1 MVQLDFI
8 VMAVFALLILGIGMT
23 FTRVG
28 SKNSSAFFEAGG
40 ATPWWINSLSL
51 FISYFSAG
59 TFVVWG
65 SIAYKSGFVANG
77 IQMTMV
83 IGGLLVAMFVAAKWK
98 RTGAVTAAEY
108 IGKRLGVKSQRFY
121 TFLIMLHGLFTTA
134 SVLYP
139 VGKMISVA
147 TPLSLNAC
155 ILIIGGIIIL
165 YTAAGGLWAV
175 LVTDVVQ
182 FVILTAAVLIV
193 IPMAFQEVGG
203 VSSFV
208 EKSPDKF
215 FNFFNEEYSFGF
227 FLAFL
232 AYQTVY
238 IGGNWAYVQRYTSVG
253 TERESKKVAYLFS
266 FLYFISP
273 FIWMLPPMIYRVI
286 NPNLT
291 GLQPEGA
298 YMMICQQV
306 LPAGLIGLVLSGM
319 ISASASKANTT
330 INMMA
335 IVFAHDVYK
344 KFFNKEVDEKS
355 LIKAARFFTV
365 LFGAITIG
373 IAMLVP
379 LIGGI
384 VEMVLATAS
393 IAGGA
398 LFAPI
403 IWTLYSKRQTAVS
416 VISASLS
423 GLIISLTLKLFS
435 EDLLGHKLSR
445 LWETA
450 LGVGIPIAVLLIWEL
465 YYASKNY
472 ESPRASAVIKPA
484 VAISEKK
491 ASDADANNQNNFGIK
506 IIAGA
511 IGIVGAG
518 IAMLGALAQKGTTAM
533 IIGLVIFFLAIPL
546 WRSVSRKTLAI
557 DAVSPSDSNNSGATR
572 SGKS

>member
-1 MVQLDFI
+1 MGQLDFI
-8 VMAVFALLILGIGMT
+8 VMAVFAMLILGIGMT

-40 ATPWWINSLSL
+40 STPWWINSLSL

-108 IGKRLGVKSQRFY
+108 IGKRLGIKTQRFF

-139 VGKMISVA
+139 VGKMVSVA

-193 IPMAFQEVGG
+193 IPMAFKEVGG
-203 VSSFV
+203 ITSFV
-208 EKSPDKF
+208 DKTPNKF

-238 IGGNWAYVQRYTSVG
+238 IGGNWAYVQRYTSVA
-253 TERESKKVAYLFS
+253 TEKESKKVAYLFS

-286 NPNLT
+286 NPNLQ
-291 GLQPEGA
+291 GLEPEGA
-298 YMMICQQV
+298 YMMLCQHV

-335 IVFAHDVYK
+335 IVFAHDVFK
-344 KFFNKEVDEKS
+344 KFLKKDASEKT
-355 LIKAARFFTV
+355 LIRAARFFTV

-384 VEMVLATAS
+384 VEMVLSTAS

-403 IWTLYSKRQTAVS
+403 IWTLFSKRQTATS

-423 GLIISLTLKLFS
+423 GLIISLVLKLFGT
-435 EDLLGHKLSR
+435 ELLGFKLSR

-450 LGVGIPIAVLLIWEL
+450 LGVGIPLIVLALWEL
-465 YYASKNY
+465 YYKAVNY
-472 ESPRASAVIKPA
+472 HSPNASAFSKPVVAA
-484 VAISEKK
+484 VNNMVT
-491 ASDADANNQNNFGIK
+491 DADARSQNVFGIR
-506 IIAGA
+506 IIAGSIA
-511 IGIVGAG
+511 IVGAG
-518 IAMLGALAQKGTTAM
+518 IALLGALAERGTTAM
-533 IIGLVIFFLAIPL
+533 IIGLVILVLAVPL
-546 WRSVSRKTLAI
+546 WRSVRGEKR
-557 DAVSPSDSNNSGATR
+557 GA
-572 SGKS
+572 KV

>member
-1 MVQLDFI
+1 MNQLDFI
-8 VMAVFALLILGIGMT
+8 VMAVFALLILGIGMM
-23 FTRVG
+23 FTKVG
-28 SKNSSAFFEAGG
+28 SKNSAAFFEAGG
-40 ATPWWINSLSL
+40 STPWWINSISL

-77 IQMTMV
+77 IQLTMV
-83 IGGLLVAMFVAAKWK
+83 FGGMLVALFVAAKWK

-108 IGKRLGVKSQRFY
+108 IGKRLGKKTLQFFTV
-121 TFLIMLHGLFTTA
+121 LIMLHGLFTTA

-139 VGKMISVA
+139 VGKMVNVA
-147 TPLSLNAC
+147 TGLSLNAS
-155 ILIIGGIIIL
+155 ILIISVIIIL
-165 YTAAGGLWAV
+165 YTSAGGLWAV

-182 FVILTAAVLIV
+182 FVILTAAVMIV
-193 IPMAFQEVGG
+193 IPMAFKEVGG
-203 VSSFV
+203 ASTFV
-208 EKSPDKF
+208 DKAPADFFKF
-215 FNFFNEEYSFGF
+215 FNSEYSFGF

-238 IGGNWAYVQRYTSVG
+238 IGGNWAYVQRYTSVSN
-253 TERESKKVAYLFS
+253 ERNSKKVAWLFTL
-266 FLYFISP
+266 LYFISP
-273 FIWMLPPMIYRVI
+273 FIWMLPPMLYRVI

-344 KFFNKEVDEKS
+344 KMIRPAATEKE
-355 LIKAARFFTV
+355 LIFAARAFTV
-365 LFGAITIG
+365 AFGVITVV

-384 VEMVLATAS
+384 VEMVLSTAS

-403 IWTLYSKRQTAVS
+403 IWTLYSKRQTAIS
-416 VISASLS
+416 VVTASLA
-423 GLIISLTLKLFS
+423 GLIISLVLKLFS
-435 EDLLGHKLSR
+435 VELLGFKVDR
-445 LWETA
+445 FWETT
-450 LGVGIPIAVLLIWEL
+450 LGVGIPILVLLLWEI
-465 YYASKNY
+465 YYAITNKV
-472 ESPRASAVIKPA
+472 SALANVFAQVQQHTAAQETDAKAQNRFGIKVIATA
-484 VAISEKK
+484 VAIVGS
-491 ASDADANNQNNFGIK
+491 GI
-506 IIAGA
+506 AVLGA
-511 IGIVGAG
+511 FAEQGGTALIVGIIILVA
-518 IAMLGALAQKGTTAM
+518 AL
-533 IIGLVIFFLAIPL
+533 PL
-546 WRSVSRKTLAI
+546 WRL
-557 DAVSPSDSNNSGATR
+557 SN
-572 SGKS
+572 

>member
-1 MVQLDFI
+1 MSNLDII
-8 VMAVFALLILGIGMT
+8 VMAVFALLILGIGMM
-23 FTRVG
+23 FTKVG
-28 SKNSSAFFEAGG
+28 SKNSAAFFEAGG
-40 ATPWWINSLSL
+40 STPWWINSISL

-77 IQMTMV
+77 IQLTMV
-83 IGGLLVAMFVAAKWK
+83 FGGMLVALFVAAKWK

-108 IGKRLGVKSQRFY
+108 IGKRLGKKTLQFFTV
-121 TFLIMLHGLFTTA
+121 LIMLHGLFTTA

-139 VGKMISVA
+139 VGKMVNVA
-147 TPLSLNAC
+147 TGLSLNTS
-155 ILIIGGIIIL
+155 ILIISIIIIL
-165 YTAAGGLWAV
+165 YTSAGGLWAV

-182 FVILTAAVLIV
+182 FVILTAAVMIV
-193 IPMAFQEVGG
+193 IPMAFKEVGG
-203 VSSFV
+203 ASTFV
-208 EKSPDKF
+208 QKAPNDFFKF
-215 FNFFNEEYSFGF
+215 FNSEYSFGF

-238 IGGNWAYVQRYTSVG
+238 IGGNWAYVQRYTSVSN
-253 TERESKKVAYLFS
+253 ERNSKKVAWLFTL
-266 FLYFISP
+266 LYFISP
-273 FIWMLPPMIYRVI
+273 FIWMLPPMLYRVI

-344 KFFNKEVDEKS
+344 KMMRPAATEKE
-355 LIKAARFFTV
+355 LIFAARAFTV
-365 LFGAITIG
+365 AFGVITVV

-384 VEMVLATAS
+384 VEMVLSTAS

-403 IWTLYSKRQTAVS
+403 IWTLYSKRQTAIS
-416 VISASLS
+416 VVTASLA
-423 GLIISLTLKLFS
+423 GLIISLVLKLCS
-435 EDLLGHKLSR
+435 VELLGFKVDR
-445 LWETA
+445 FWETT
-450 LGVGIPIAVLLIWEL
+450 LGVGIPILVLLLWEI
-465 YYASKNY
+465 YYAITNKV
-472 ESPRASAVIKPA
+472 SALANVFAQVQQHTAAQETDAKAQNRFGIKVIAAA
-484 VAISEKK
+484 VAIVGS
-491 ASDADANNQNNFGIK
+491 GI
-506 IIAGA
+506 ALLGA
-511 IGIVGAG
+511 FAQQGGTALIVGIIILA
-518 IAMLGALAQKGTTAM
+518 AAL
-533 IIGLVIFFLAIPL
+533 PL
-546 WRSVSRKTLAI
+546 WRLS
-557 DAVSPSDSNNSGATR
+557 
-572 SGKS
+572 

>member
-1 MVQLDFI
+1 MGQLDFV

-28 SKNSSAFFEAGG
+28 SKTSTAFFEAGG
-40 ATPWWINSLSL
+40 ATPWWINSISL

-77 IQMTMV
+77 IQLTMV
-83 IGGLLVAMFVAAKWK
+83 FGGLLVARFIAARWK
-98 RTGAVTAAEY
+98 RTGTVTAAEY
-108 IGKRLGVKSQRFY
+108 IGKRLGIKTQQFF
-121 TFLIMLHGLFTTA
+121 TLLIMLHGLFTTA

-139 VGKMISVA
+139 VGKMASVA

-182 FVILTAAVLIV
+182 FVILTAAVMIV
-193 IPMAFQEVGG
+193 IPMAFKEVGG
-203 VSSFV
+203 VHSFV
-208 EKSPDKF
+208 SKSPGGF
-215 FNFFNEEYSFGF
+215 FNFFNQEYSFGF

-238 IGGNWAYVQRYTSVG
+238 IGGNWAYVQRYTSVS
-253 TERESKKVAYLFS
+253 TERNAKKVAYLFTI
-266 FLYFISP
+266 LYFVSP

-286 NPNLT
+286 NPNLH

-335 IVFAHDVYK
+335 IVFAHDVVK
-344 KFFNKEVDEKS
+344 KVFSPRASERS
-355 LIKAARFFTV
+355 LIRAARFFTV
-365 LFGAITIG
+365 LFGFITIG

-379 LIGGI
+379 RIGGI
-384 VEMVLATAS
+384 VEMVLSTAS

-403 IWTLYSKRQTAVS
+403 IWTLYSKRQNAIS
-416 VISASLS
+416 VVSASLC
-423 GLIISLTLKLFS
+423 GLIISLGLKLFGPA
-435 EDLLGHKLSR
+435 LLGFKLSR

-450 LGVGIPIAVLLIWEL
+450 WGVGIPIIVLLLWEL
-465 YYASKNY
+465 YYILIRY
-472 ESPRASAVIKPA
+472 ESPAAAFPD
-484 VAISEKK
+484 K
-491 ASDADANNQNNFGIK
+491 AQTAELIAEHKADAQGQNVFGIR

-518 IAMLGALAQKGTTAM
+518 IAILGMLAKSGTVAFVVGLLILILA
-533 IIGLVIFFLAIPL
+533 FPL
-546 WRSVSRKTLAI
+546 WRS
-557 DAVSPSDSNNSGATR
+557 TR
-572 SGKS
+572 SAPNR

>member
-28 SKNSSAFFEAGG
+28 SKNSTAFFEAGG
-40 ATPWWINSLSL
+40 STPWWINSLSL

-108 IGKRLGVKSQRFY
+108 IGKRLGIRTQRFF

-139 VGKMISVA
+139 VGKMVSVA

-193 IPMAFQEVGG
+193 IPMAFKEVGG
-203 VSSFV
+203 VGSFV
-208 EKSPDKF
+208 NKSPDNF

-238 IGGNWAYVQRYTSVG
+238 IGGNWAYVQRYTSVA
-253 TERESKKVAYLFS
+253 TEKESKKVAYLFS
-266 FLYFISP
+266 FLYLVSP

-286 NPNLT
+286 NPNLQ

-298 YMMICQQV
+298 YMMLCQHV

-335 IVFAHDVYK
+335 IVFAHDVFK
-344 KFFNKEVDEKS
+344 KFLKKDAPEKT
-355 LIKAARFFTV
+355 LIRAARFFTV

-423 GLIISLTLKLFS
+423 GLVISLVLKLFS
-435 EDLLGHKLSR
+435 TEILGYKLSR

-450 LGVGIPIAVLLIWEL
+450 LGVGIPLLVLLLWEL
-465 YYASKNY
+465 YYAASKY
-472 ESPRASAVIKPA
+472 QSPRADVFSKPVVS
-484 VAISEKK
+484 VATEEAK
-491 ASDADANNQNNFGIK
+491 DADAQNQNVFGTK
-506 IIAGA
+506 IIAAA

-518 IAMLGALAQKGTTAM
+518 IALLGALAERGTTAM
-533 IIGLVIFFLAIPL
+533 VIGLVILALAIPL
-546 WRSVSRKTLAI
+546 WRSVSRSRPVYKGEPKA
-557 DAVSPSDSNNSGATR
+557 
-572 SGKS
+572 

>member
-1 MVQLDFI
+1 MGQLDFI
-8 VMAVFALLILGIGMT
+8 VMAVFALLILGIGMM

-40 ATPWWINSLSL
+40 ATPWWINSISL

-77 IQMTMV
+77 IQLTMV
-83 IGGLLVAMFVAAKWK
+83 FGGLLVALFIAAKWK

-108 IGKRLGVKSQRFY
+108 IGKRLGTKTQQFY

-139 VGKMISVA
+139 VGKMVSVA
-147 TPLSLNAC
+147 TPLSLNTC
-155 ILIIGGIIIL
+155 ILIIGGIIVL
-165 YTAAGGLWAV
+165 YTSAGGLWAV

-193 IPMAFQEVGG
+193 IPMAFQEAGG
-203 VSSFV
+203 PQSFTQ
-208 EKSPDKF
+208 KAPAGF
-215 FNFFNEEYSFGF
+215 FNFFNSEYSFGF

-238 IGGNWAYVQRYTSVG
+238 IGGNWAYVQRYTSVSN
-253 TERESKKVAYLFS
+253 ESNSKKVAYLFTL
-266 FLYFISP
+266 LYLISP
-273 FIWMLPPMIYRVI
+273 FVWMLPPMLYRVI
-286 NPNLT
+286 NPSLT

-298 YMMICQQV
+298 YMMLCQQV

-344 KFFNKEVDEKS
+344 KVFRPSATEKS
-355 LIKAARFFTV
+355 LIKTARGFTV

-373 IAMLVP
+373 IAMMVP
-379 LIGGI
+379 MIGGI
-384 VEMVLATAS
+384 VEMVLSTAS

-403 IWTLYSKRQTAVS
+403 IWTLYSKRQTATS
-416 VISASLS
+416 VISASLC
-423 GLIISLTLKLFS
+423 GLIISLTLKLFGN
-435 EDLLGHKLSR
+435 ELLGHKLDR
-445 LWETA
+445 VWETA
-450 LGVGIPIAVLLIWEL
+450 LGVGIPVFVLLCWEI
-465 YYASKNY
+465 YYFITKREALHHTITASINKQSTVQQ
-472 ESPRASAVIKPA
+472 E
-484 VAISEKK
+484 E
-491 ASDADANNQNNFGIK
+491 DAHAQNIFGIK
-506 IIAGA
+506 VIASA
-511 IGIVGAG
+511 IAVVGAG
-518 IAMLGALAQKGTTAM
+518 ITVLGFAASKGTVA
-533 IIGLVIFFLAIPL
+533 IIVGLAIFLLSLPIF
-546 WRSVSRKTLAI
+546 RSVKR
-557 DAVSPSDSNNSGATR
+557 
-572 SGKS
+572 

>member
-1 MVQLDFI
+1 MDFI

-23 FTRVG
+23 FTRIG
-28 SKNSSAFFEAGG
+28 SKNSAAFFEAGG
-40 ATPWWINSLSL
+40 STPWWINSISL

-83 IGGLLVAMFVAAKWK
+83 VGGLLVALFVAAKWK
-98 RTGAVTAAEY
+98 RTGVVTAAEY
-108 IGKRLGVKSQRFY
+108 IGKRLGIKTQRFF
-121 TFLIMLHGLFTTA
+121 TALIMLHGLFTTA

-139 VGKMISVA
+139 VGKMVSVA

-193 IPMAFQEVGG
+193 IPMAFNEVGG
-203 VSSFV
+203 VSKFV
-208 EKSPDKF
+208 ENSPGGF

-238 IGGNWAYVQRYTSVG
+238 IGGNWAYVQRYTSVS
-253 TERESKKVAYLFS
+253 TERNSKKVAYLFTL
-266 FLYFISP
+266 LYLVSP

-286 NPNLT
+286 NPNLQ
-291 GLQPEGA
+291 GLQAEGA
-298 YMMICQQV
+298 YMMLCQQV

-335 IVFAHDVYK
+335 IVFAHDVFK
-344 KFFNKEVDEKS
+344 KLFIKNASEKT

-365 LFGAITIG
+365 LFGFITIG

-379 LIGGI
+379 RIGGI
-384 VEMVLATAS
+384 VEMVLSTAS

-403 IWTLYSKRQTAVS
+403 IWTLFSKRQTAVS

-423 GLIISLTLKLFS
+423 GLIISLALKLFGT
-435 EDLLGHKLSR
+435 DILGYKLNR
-445 LWETA
+445 LWETV
-450 LGVGIPIAVLLIWEL
+450 LGVGIPLVVLTLWEIYYTLI
-465 YYASKNY
+465 KY
-472 ESPRASAVIKPA
+472 ESPAALIFKKPIA
-484 VAISEKK
+484 LVTP
-491 ASDADANNQNNFGIK
+491 ASDMKAQDAHGQNVFGIR

-511 IGIVGAG
+511 IAIVGAG
-518 IAMLGALAQKGTTAM
+518 ITLLGMLAERGTVAIVVGV
-533 IIGLVIFFLAIPL
+533 IILVLSLPL
-546 WRSVSRKTLAI
+546 WRSAKMAE
-557 DAVSPSDSNNSGATR
+557 
-572 SGKS
+572 

>member
-1 MVQLDFI
+1 MNQLDFI
-8 VMAVFALLILGIGMT
+8 VMAVFALLILGIGMM
-23 FTRVG
+23 FTKVG
-28 SKNSSAFFEAGG
+28 SKNSAAFFEAGG
-40 ATPWWINSLSL
+40 STPWWINSISL

-77 IQMTMV
+77 IQLTMV
-83 IGGLLVAMFVAAKWK
+83 FGGMLVALFVAARWK

-108 IGKRLGVKSQRFY
+108 IGKRLGKKTLQFY
-121 TFLIMLHGLFTTA
+121 TVLIMLHGLFTTA

-139 VGKMISVA
+139 VGKMVNVA
-147 TPLSLNAC
+147 TGLSLNAS
-155 ILIIGGIIIL
+155 ILIISVIIIL
-165 YTAAGGLWAV
+165 YTSAGGLWAV

-182 FVILTAAVLIV
+182 FVILTAAVMIV
-193 IPMAFQEVGG
+193 IPMAFKEVGG
-203 VSSFV
+203 ASTFV
-208 EKSPDKF
+208 DKAPADFFKF
-215 FNFFNEEYSFGF
+215 FNSEYSFGF

-238 IGGNWAYVQRYTSVG
+238 IGGNWAYVQRYTSVSN
-253 TERESKKVAYLFS
+253 ERNSKKVAWLFTL
-266 FLYFISP
+266 LYFISP
-273 FIWMLPPMIYRVI
+273 FIWMLPPMLYRVI

-344 KFFNKEVDEKS
+344 KMIRPAATEKE
-355 LIKAARFFTV
+355 LIFAARAFTV
-365 LFGAITIG
+365 AFGVITVV

-384 VEMVLATAS
+384 VEMVLSTAS

-403 IWTLYSKRQTAVS
+403 IWTLYSKRQTAIS
-416 VISASLS
+416 VVTASLA
-423 GLIISLTLKLFS
+423 GLIISLVLKLFS
-435 EDLLGHKLSR
+435 VELLGFKVDR
-445 LWETA
+445 FWETT
-450 LGVGIPIAVLLIWEL
+450 LGVGIPILVLLLWEI
-465 YYASKNY
+465 YYAITNKV
-472 ESPRASAVIKPA
+472 SALANVFAQVQQHTAAQETDAKAQNRFGIKVIATA
-484 VAISEKK
+484 VAIVGS
-491 ASDADANNQNNFGIK
+491 GI
-506 IIAGA
+506 AVLGA
-511 IGIVGAG
+511 FAEQGGTALIVGIIILVA
-518 IAMLGALAQKGTTAM
+518 AL
-533 IIGLVIFFLAIPL
+533 PL
-546 WRSVSRKTLAI
+546 WRL
-557 DAVSPSDSNNSGATR
+557 SN
-572 SGKS
+572 

>member
-1 MVQLDFI
+1 MRVTTKIVGMGQLDFI

-28 SKNSSAFFEAGG
+28 SKTSTAFFEAGG
-40 ATPWWINSLSL
+40 ATPWWINSISL

-77 IQMTMV
+77 IQLTMV
-83 IGGLLVAMFVAAKWK
+83 FGGLLVARFIAAKWK
-98 RTGAVTAAEY
+98 RTGTVTAAEY
-108 IGKRLGVKSQRFY
+108 IGKRLGVKTQQFF
-121 TFLIMLHGLFTTA
+121 TLLIMLHGLFTTA

-139 VGKMISVA
+139 VGKMASVA

-182 FVILTAAVLIV
+182 FVILTAAVMIV
-193 IPMAFQEVGG
+193 IPMAFKEVGG
-203 VSSFV
+203 VHSFV
-208 EKSPDKF
+208 SKSPGGF
-215 FNFFNEEYSFGF
+215 FNFFNQEYSFGF

-238 IGGNWAYVQRYTSVG
+238 IGGNWAYVQRYTSVS
-253 TERESKKVAYLFS
+253 TERNAKKVAYLFTI
-266 FLYFISP
+266 LYFVSP

-286 NPNLT
+286 NPGLH

-335 IVFAHDVYK
+335 IVFAHDVVK
-344 KFFNKEVDEKS
+344 KVFSPRASEES
-355 LIKAARFFTV
+355 LIRAARFFTV
-365 LFGAITIG
+365 LFGFITIG

-379 LIGGI
+379 RIGGI
-384 VEMVLATAS
+384 VEMVLSTAS

-403 IWTLYSKRQTAVS
+403 IWTLYSRRQNAVS
-416 VISASLS
+416 VISASLC
-423 GLIISLTLKLFS
+423 GLVISLGLKLFGPA
-435 EDLLGHKLSR
+435 LLGFKLSR

-450 LGVGIPIAVLLIWEL
+450 WGVGIPIIVLLLWEL
-465 YYASKNY
+465 YYILIGY
-472 ESPRASAVIKPA
+472 ESPSAALPDKPQTA
-484 VAISEKK
+484 ALMAEQK
-491 ASDADANNQNNFGIK
+491 ADAQRQNVFGIK

-518 IAMLGALAQKGTTAM
+518 IAVLGMLAKSGTVAFVVGLLILMLA
-533 IIGLVIFFLAIPL
+533 FPL
-546 WRSVSRKTLAI
+546 WRS
-557 DAVSPSDSNNSGATR
+557 TR
-572 SGKS
+572 SAPNK

>member
-1 MVQLDFI
+1 MGQLDFV

-23 FTRVG
+23 FTRIG

-40 ATPWWINSLSL
+40 STPWWINSISL

-83 IGGLLVAMFVAAKWK
+83 IGGLLVAFFIAAKWK

-108 IGKRLGVKSQRFY
+108 IGKRLGVTTQRFF
-121 TFLIMLHGLFTTA
+121 TALIMLHGLFTTA

-139 VGKMISVA
+139 VGKMVSVA
-147 TPLSLNAC
+147 TPLSLNVC

-193 IPMAFQEVGG
+193 IPMAFSEVGG
-203 VSSFV
+203 INNFV
-208 EKSPDKF
+208 QKSPDGF

-238 IGGNWAYVQRYTSVG
+238 IGGNWAYVQRYTSVS
-253 TERESKKVAYLFS
+253 TERNSKKVAYLFS
-266 FLYFISP
+266 LLYFVSP

-286 NPNLT
+286 NPNLQ

-298 YMMICQQV
+298 YMMLCQQV

-335 IVFAHDVYK
+335 IVFAHDVFK
-344 KFFNKEVDEKS
+344 KLFIKNASEKT
-355 LIKAARFFTV
+355 LIMAARFFTV
-365 LFGAITIG
+365 LFGFITIG

-379 LIGGI
+379 KIGGI
-384 VEMVLATAS
+384 VEMVLSTAS

-403 IWTLYSKRQTAVS
+403 IWTLFSRRQTAVS
-416 VISASLS
+416 VISASLC
-423 GLIISLTLKLFS
+423 GLIISLALKLFGT
-435 EDLLGHKLSR
+435 DILGFKMNR
-445 LWETA
+445 VWETA
-450 LGVGIPIAVLLIWEL
+450 LGVGIPLVVLMLWEI
-465 YYASKNY
+465 YYAAIKY
-472 ESPRASAVIKPA
+472 ESPDARSFTKQPVPGTSSSNLK
-484 VAISEKK
+484 EK
-491 ASDADANNQNNFGIK
+491 DAHDQNVFGIR

-511 IGIVGAG
+511 IAIVGAG
-518 IAMLGALAQKGTTAM
+518 IALLGLLAERGTVAM
-533 IIGLVIFFLAIPL
+533 VVGLLILVLAWPV
-546 WRSVSRKTLAI
+546 WRSAKKVET
-557 DAVSPSDSNNSGATR
+557 G
-572 SGKS
+572 